1 MFQHKREMVG
11 IPKTI
16 VKKNL
21 KITVAASFKSNLHWV
36 LYAADELLNS
46 TSENNNTVYVS

>member
-1 MFQHKREMVG
+1 MAG

-21 KITVAASFKSNLHWV
+21 KITVAASFKRSLRWV
-36 LYAADELLNS
+36 LSAADELSSS
-46 TSENNNTVYVS
+46 TSEADDVLHVG

>member
-1 MFQHKREMVG
+1 MVG

-21 KITVAASFKSNLHWV
+21 KIRVAASFKRSLHWV
-36 LYAADELLNS
+36 LYAADELSSS
-46 TSENNNTVYVS
+46 TSEADGVLDVG